1 MVKVCE
7 PCEGQD
13 EEDDGA
19 VTEPD
24 LARVGKHRIL
34 DLPERYTSV
43 NIPSL
48 GFMIIVSYPIFLAWF
63 QLIIIYSHM
72 YG

>member
-7 PCEGQD
+7 ACEGQD

-34 DLPERYTSV
+34 DLPERYTS
-43 NIPSL
+43 PLSTEAFL
-48 GFMIIVSYPIFLAWF
+48 GFGEEKSNADANC
-63 QLIIIYSHM
+63 
-72 YG
+72 G

>member
-7 PCEGQD
+7 ACEGQG

-34 DLPERYTSV
+34 DLPERYTSDSEKKNLMLMPTVV
-43 NIPSL
+43 NWTAHI
-48 GFMIIVSYPIFLAWF
+48 
-63 QLIIIYSHM
+63 
-72 YG
+72 